1 MMYLEEVGIPEPIAS
16 NGSKLVLTTRSLD
29 VCRRMGCR
37 VITMEPLPKAD
48 AWALFLNKV
57 GRSLTSFAVLVSVA
71 RSVAEHSAGL
81 PLAIIMVAN
90 ITFLYGET
98 HSMN

>member
-1 MMYLEEVGIPEPIAS
+1 MMWENFSLEEVGIPEPTAS
-16 NGSKLVLTTRSLD
+16 NGSKLVLTPRSLD
-29 VCRRMGCR
+29 VCRHMDCPE
-37 VITMEPLPKAD
+37 VD